1 MSCIKSSSLCI
12 LPFSYEKR
20 CCTVYGVYIWA
31 NIYIL
36 VIYQRCHFSGIFGI
50 SRIANQH
57 QWIFISFFDDMS
69 MFFREKWT
77 NFSFFQD
84 ETSFFYWIAFHC
96 QYILNLNKSSE
107 VEEAGD
113 NFTVKIA
120 NAVFSIMTLNS
131 RIIICKLL
139 PNPYQVRSHCV
150 IFGSCDWSVLFNL
163 KIYFFWLLTPNFSC
177 CQHKFKDTSK
187 NVFGSNFIH
196 NVPLADKP
204 GSWFLLAKCH
214 CSTGVF

>member
-1 MSCIKSSSLCI
+1 MKQVFFIEL
-12 LPFSYEKR
+12 
-20 CCTVYGVYIWA
+20 
-31 NIYIL
+31 
-36 VIYQRCHFSGIFGI
+36 HFIVSMLSRAFRPYRYSGK
-50 SRIANQH
+50 N
-57 QWIFISFFDDMS
+57 
-69 MFFREKWT
+69 
-77 NFSFFQD
+77 
-84 ETSFFYWIAFHC
+84 
-96 QYILNLNKSSE
+96 ILNLNKSSE

-120 NAVFSIMTLNS
+120 NAVCSIMALNS

-139 PNPYQVRSHCV
+139 PNPYQIRSHCV
-150 IFGSCDWSVLFNL
+150 IFGSCDWSVVFNL